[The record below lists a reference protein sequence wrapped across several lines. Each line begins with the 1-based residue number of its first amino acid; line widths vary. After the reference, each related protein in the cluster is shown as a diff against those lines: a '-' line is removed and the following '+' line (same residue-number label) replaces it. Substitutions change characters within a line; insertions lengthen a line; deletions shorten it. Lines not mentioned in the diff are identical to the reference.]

1 MSGASD
7 RATRRGVIA
16 MLCAIALFA
25 AMDTGLKVLSGH
37 YPAVQVAALRGLA
50 SLPLVAAWALAS
62 VGARALL
69 RVRWRLHLLRGV
81 LAVGMMVGF
90 AYGLRSLPLTTAY
103 TLFFVAPLF
112 ITALSG
118 PLLGERVG
126 ARRWLA
132 VAGGAVGVLVVLRPG
147 AQGLLGWG
155 GLAVIGSAAA
165 YALSAVM
172 VRLIGRT
179 DSTQAMVFWMLTL
192 LSLGAG
198 ALALP
203 GWRAVQA
210 GDWWVIAG
218 VGGVGALAQYAIT
231 EAFRLG
237 EASVI
242 APLEYTALVW
252 GLGIDI
258 VLWQSFPDAITVL
271 GAAIIVGSGL
281 YLLRRERTHLE
292 AEHP

>member
-1 MSGASD
+1 MS
-7 RATRRGVIA
+7 ATRLTPTQRGVLS
-16 MLCAIALFA
+16 MLCAVGFFA
-25 AMDTGLKVLSGH
+25 AMDTGLKLLSAH
-37 YPAVQVAALRGLA
+37 YPAAQVAALRGLA

-69 RVRWRLHLLRGV
+69 QVRWSLHLLRGV
-81 LAVGMMVGF
+81 LAVLMMVAF
-90 AYGLRSLPLTTAY
+90 TYALRSLPLTTAY
-103 TLFFVAPLF
+103 ALFFVAPLF

-118 PLLGERVG
+118 PVLGERVG
-126 ARRWLA
+126 AGRWLA
-132 VAGGAVGVLVVLRPG
+132 VAGGGIGVLVVLRPS
-147 AQGLLGWG
+147 ADGLLGWG

-165 YALSAVM
+165 YALSAVT
-172 VRLIGRT
+172 VRLIGKT
-179 DSTQAMVFWMLTL
+179 DSTQTMVFWMVTM
-192 LSLGAG
+192 LSLGAS

-203 GWRAVQA
+203 GWQPLHA
-210 GDWWVIAG
+210 GDGWVIAG
-218 VGGVGALAQYAIT
+218 VGVVGALGQYAIT

-258 VLWQSFPDAITVL
+258 ALWHAYPDAITLV
-271 GAAIIVGSGL
+271 GAGIIVGSGL

>member
-1 MSGASD
+1 MSAV
-7 RATRRGVIA
+7 RLTPTQRGVLS
-16 MLCAIALFA
+16 MLCAIGFFA
-25 AMDTGLKVLSGH
+25 AMDTGLKMLSGH
-37 YPAVQVAALRGLA
+37 YPPAQVAALRGLA
-50 SLPLVAAWALAS
+50 SWPLVAVWAMAS
-62 VGARALL
+62 VGANALL

-81 LAVGMMVGF
+81 LAVLMMIGF
-90 AYGLRSLPLTTAY
+90 TYALRTLPLTTAY
-103 TLFFVAPLF
+103 SLFFVAPLF

-126 ARRWLA
+126 AGRWLA
-132 VAGGAVGVLVVLRPG
+132 VAGGAVGVLVVLRPS

-155 GLAVIGSAAA
+155 GLAVIGAAAA
-165 YALSAVM
+165 YAVSAVM
-172 VRLIGRT
+172 VRLIGKT
-179 DSTQAMVFWMLTL
+179 DSTQAMVFWMLTM
-192 LSLGAG
+192 LSIGAG
-198 ALALP
+198 LLALP
-203 GWRAVQA
+203 AWQVVQA

-218 VGGVGALAQYAIT
+218 VGIVGALGQYAIT

-258 VLWQSFPDAITVL
+258 LLWNTWPDAITL
-271 GAAIIVGSGL
+271 IGAGIIVGSGL
-281 YLLRRERTHLE
+281 YLLRRERAHLE